1 MEAEPVPAPLRV
13 LVVDDD
19 ALVRSA
25 LRRML
30 SKQTVET
37 SASAQEALEL
47 LTQSQAR
54 FDVILCDLMMPEMSG
69 LELHAELLKTQP
81 ESAKAMVFLTGGVFN
96 PAIQKQLEATG
107 CRVLEKPVSLAMLRQ
122 VVAAQGGR
130 AG

>member
-1 MEAEPVPAPLRV
+1 MEAESVAPVRV

-30 SKQTVET
+30 SKQAVET
-37 SASAQEALEL
+37 SESAQEALKL
-47 LTQSQAR
+47 ISGSPAK

-69 LELHAELLKTQP
+69 LDLHAELSKTSP
-81 ESAKAMVFLTGGVFN
+81 EAARTMVFLTGGVFN
-96 PAIQKQLEATG
+96 PAIQKQLEETG

-122 VVAAQGGR
+122 VVAAQG
-130 AG
+130 AKPA